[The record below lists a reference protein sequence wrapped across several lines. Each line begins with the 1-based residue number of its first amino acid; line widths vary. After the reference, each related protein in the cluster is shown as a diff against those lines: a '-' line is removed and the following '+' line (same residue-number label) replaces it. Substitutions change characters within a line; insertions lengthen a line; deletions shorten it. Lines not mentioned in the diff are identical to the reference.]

1 MGLTE
6 HASDRTPIPEH
17 PDGSGKASANAA
29 MAEQKHE
36 AAVRLHKAGRLD
48 EALALYEQALEA
60 NPDAPE
66 ILANL
71 GTLLRLIGRTGDA
84 VRHVERA
91 LAIRPDFSPALATM
105 STILVG
111 AADAELGLT
120 YAQRAAS
127 NAPSHPG
134 VVENLLMTALY
145 APHLPPRGVAALHFA
160 WGNVQAALAAAPSCF
175 PNRRDSDKKLRIG
188 YVSPDFRDHAVGQA
202 LAPVFAQH
210 DRDRFHIILYGEVS
224 RPDHITDAFV
234 RCADGWRSTVGLSD
248 EDALSSIKADGI
260 DILVDLA
267 GHTDGNR
274 LGIFARRAAPI
285 QVTWHGY
292 PATTGLK
299 SMDYRIVDE
308 ITDPP
313 GEGDELASEKLIRLA
328 DGFIGAR
335 PHIALPQVLPPPTFA
350 RRRVTFGCFNN
361 FQKINRAVISVWAS
375 LLRSTPGSQLLL
387 KSSRIVDDW
396 TFRRYA
402 EIFRSE
408 GIDADRLIFM
418 PWSATPIEHLSSYSQ
433 MDIALDPFPYNGTS
447 TTMEAL
453 MMGVPV
459 VSLLGASHV
468 SRVGASILTHI
479 GHPEWIARTTD
490 SYVAIAAEL
499 AQDKS
504 GLARGRSTLRDRYLG
519 SRFAD
524 PMRLARAV
532 ETAYRDMWRRF
543 VQDDHPRGAD

>member
-1 MGLTE
+1 
-6 HASDRTPIPEH
+6 
-17 PDGSGKASANAA
+17 
-29 MAEQKHE
+29 MAEHTHA

-60 NPDAPE
+60 NPGAPE
-66 ILANL
+66 ILANMAA
-71 GTLLRLIGRTGDA
+71 LLRLVGRTGDA
-84 VRHVERA
+84 VRHLERA
-91 LAIRPDFSPALATM
+91 LAIHPEFAPALATM
-105 STILVG
+105 SVILIG

-127 NAPSHPG
+127 LAPSHPG
-134 VVENLLMTALY
+134 VAENLLMAALY
-145 APHLPPRGVAALHFA
+145 APHLPPQGVAALHMA
-160 WGNVQAALAAAPSCF
+160 WGQVLAPLAAAPRQF
-175 PNRRDSDKKLRIG
+175 PNARDPDKKLRVG
-188 YVSPDFRDHAVGQA
+188 YVSPDLRDHAVGQA
-202 LAPVFAQH
+202 IAPVFAGH

-224 RPDHITDAFV
+224 RPDHLTDAFM
-234 RCADGWRSTVGLSD
+234 RCADAWRSTVGVSD
-248 EDALSSIKADGI
+248 EDAVSLIKADGI

-299 SMDYRIVDE
+299 SIDYRMVDE

-313 GEGDELASEKLIRLA
+313 GDGDELASEKLVRLA

-335 PHIALPQVLPPPTFA
+335 PRIALPQILPPPVFA
-350 RRRVTFGCFNN
+350 RNRVTFGCFNN
-361 FQKINRAVISVWAS
+361 FQKINRSVISVWAR
-375 LLRSTPGSQLLL
+375 LLRATPGSQLLL

-402 EIFRSE
+402 AIFRSE
-408 GIDADRLIFM
+408 GIDADRLIFL
-418 PWSATPIEHLSSYSQ
+418 PWSQTPTEHLSSYAEI
-433 MDIALDPFPYNGTS
+433 DIALDPFPYNGTS

-459 VSLLGASHV
+459 VTLLGASHV

-479 GHPEWIARTTD
+479 GRPEWVARTTD

-499 AQDKS
+499 AQDKG
-504 GLARGRSTLRDRYLG
+504 GLARVRSALRDQYLG

-524 PMRLARAV
+524 PARLARAV
-532 ETAYRDMWRRF
+532 EAAYREMWRRF
-543 VQDDHPRGAD
+543 VQDDHPAAV